1 MQEEGREQQ
10 AYGQLGV
17 FYGAA
22 WQAAALT
29 PQVERGVPERAE
41 ARARED
47 CELRRSG
54 RVEIDKLIQH
64 VSIAQLRIYE
74 YRADKVPNSL
84 VGKDKWLI

>member
-10 AYGQLGV
+10 ADGQLGV

-22 WQAAALT
+22 WQAAAVT
-29 PQVERGVPERAE
+29 PQVKRRVPGRAE
-41 ARARED
+41 ARTGED
-47 CELRRSG
+47 CELRRSR

-64 VSIAQLRIYE
+64 VSFAQLRIYE

-84 VGKDKWLI
+84 VGKDK